1 MDYPDYA
8 RIVAEK
14 VSKGE
19 ITQHCRTMSI
29 RREIRLRKEFLHR
42 KQVNVNEMIK
52 LEKKRKI
59 KAAIEQ
65 GKAVP
70 TELRNEAREL
80 KHEMENDIETL
91 DERCIILYL
100 CYFVPSLILQW
111 A

>member
-1 MDYPDYA
+1 
-8 RIVAEK
+8 
-14 VSKGE
+14 
-19 ITQHCRTMSI
+19 MSI

-42 KQVNVNEMIK
+42 KQVDVNEMIK

-59 KAAIEQ
+59 KAAIDQ

-91 DERCIILYL
+91 EERCIFINLYS
-100 CYFVPSLILQW
+100 CW
-111 A
+111 M